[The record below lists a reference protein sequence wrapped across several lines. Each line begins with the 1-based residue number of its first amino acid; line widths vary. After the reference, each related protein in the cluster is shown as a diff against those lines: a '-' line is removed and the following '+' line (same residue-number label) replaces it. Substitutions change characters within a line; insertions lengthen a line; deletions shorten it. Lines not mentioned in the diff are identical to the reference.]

1 MPRTHLL
8 TISLIACIVLAGC
21 TAPQAA
27 APTPLPPPTPTPI
40 PTATP
45 PPSPTPVPTFAEGS
59 RIADVD
65 VGGLTLEAAGTALRI
80 ALADQPDTIELRAGP
95 AKLPLHLAEIGLAPD
110 PEALLAA
117 AAEAIGSGSPA
128 DIPAGTRLDEAALRE
143 RLAALAEQAAVP
155 PEIRLITST
164 NVLSRSFG
172 YTPGQALD
180 LDAGVRAVRRALA
193 AGSLGRP
200 ITLPLAE
207 DKTPPQVPLDQLQAE
222 VESLAKAWD
231 GVVGFH
237 LYDLEGGETVALN
250 DRTVFAGASTIKVAI
265 MLNLYINLDRF
276 TERQTFW
283 LGEMIR
289 YSDNLSANDLLA
301 AAAGG
306 TGTDW
311 AFVGAAE
318 MSAMLQQDLG
328 LEHTYLYV
336 PYEAGDYIKLY
347 KPKYRCGPTGRVGE
361 PPYTEMGAC
370 LRATPYSMAQ
380 IYKLIDQC
388 ANDEGLLLE
397 QFDKL
402 TPRRCQEMLNWLA
415 RNADKTRMVAGI
427 PPGVRVEHKSGWIAD
442 MNADAGIVRSPGGDY
457 VLSVYVY
464 KPLTGGRLEWGDK
477 VMAPAV
483 AAFSRLAYTA
493 YNPILIDE

>member
-1 MPRTHLL
+1 M
-8 TISLIACIVLAGC
+8 
-21 TAPQAA
+21 
-27 APTPLPPPTPTPI
+27 
-40 PTATP
+40 
-45 PPSPTPVPTFAEGS
+45 
-59 RIADVD
+59 
-65 VGGLTLEAAGTALRI
+65 
-80 ALADQPDTIELRAGP
+80 
-95 AKLPLHLAEIGLAPD
+95 
-110 PEALLAA
+110 
-117 AAEAIGSGSPA
+117 
-128 DIPAGTRLDEAALRE
+128 
-143 RLAALAEQAAVP
+143 P
-155 PEIRLITST
+155 PEIRLITGT

-172 YTPGQALD
+172 YTPGQTLD
-180 LDAGVRAVRRALA
+180 LDAGLRAVRRAIA
-193 AGSLGRP
+193 ADTLDRP
-200 ITLPLAE
+200 ITLPLVADE
-207 DKTPPQVPLDQLQAE
+207 TPPQVPLDQLQAE
-222 VESLAKAWD
+222 VEALAEAWD

-237 LYDLEGGETVALN
+237 LYDLASGETAALN
-250 DRTVFAGASTIKVAI
+250 DKTVFAGASTIKVAI

-311 AFVGAAE
+311 AFVGADE
-318 MSAMLQQDLG
+318 MSTMLQKELG

-347 KPKYRCGPTGRVGE
+347 KPKYRCGPSGRVGE

-397 QFDKL
+397 KFDKL
-402 TPRRCQEMLNWLA
+402 TPKRCQEMLNWLA
-415 RNADKTRMVAGI
+415 RNADKTRMAAGV
-427 PPGVRVEHKSGWIAD
+427 PAGVRVEHKSGWIED
-442 MNADAGIVRSPGGDY
+442 LQADAGIVRSPNGDY

-464 KPLTGGRLEWGDK
+464 RPLTGGRLQWGDN